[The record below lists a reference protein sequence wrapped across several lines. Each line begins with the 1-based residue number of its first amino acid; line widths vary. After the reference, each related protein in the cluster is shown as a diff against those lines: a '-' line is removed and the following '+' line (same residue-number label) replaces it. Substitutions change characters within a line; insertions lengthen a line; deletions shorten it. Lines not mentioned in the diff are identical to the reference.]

1 MSDKEVQEMIGEA
14 NILKTNLKKEYEAY
28 KKEAD
33 TDKINAFYTKI
44 TKLVDYVP
52 FVRQMQQ
59 KFGVDPKVD
68 AIFVEV
74 QADLK
79 KIVEETKM
87 AERGVIDAFD
97 VAPLVATQVRSIK

>member
-1 MSDKEVQEMIGEA
+1 
-14 NILKTNLKKEYEAY
+14 
-28 KKEAD
+28 
-33 TDKINAFYTKI
+33 
-44 TKLVDYVP
+44 
-52 FVRQMQQ
+52 MQQ

-74 QADLK
+74 MHDLK

-97 VAPLVATQVRSIK
+97 VAPLVAV